1 MALRTED
8 PFSASPPL
16 SHEKLRIAVT
26 ARRIAYLKLG
36 YEPIP
41 VLSGRKR
48 PAINSWQ
55 DVRITIPPDE
65 DVITPW
71 AETYPSALSTGIR
84 TRYTPGFDI
93 DIRDQDVADQVE
105 QALLNMIPQQ
115 GTVLKR
121 VGLPPKRLIPFRC
134 VTPFKKISAT
144 FKSPDDVVH
153 KVEVLCDGQQFV
165 AEGIHETT
173 QQPYRWADNVS
184 LVNVAHEHLPLID
197 EPLARSLV
205 AEASEVMRRAGWS
218 EVGAKFNGKNNN
230 GKSNGKAGVE
240 AKETEPR
247 GSTIYGRTAL
257 RAECD
262 KLAALPENSGRNNAL
277 NSASFSLF
285 QLVAGGELDEEK
297 DRVRE
302 CLFAAAEACGLVAE
316 DGAASV
322 HATIESGAKAGRL
335 QPRQAGNGANKED
348 QRADLPPPPRT
359 LADVH
364 ATFRKWLGDGYD
376 IDAVDAVVATAAAE
390 KLDGDP
396 LWLLVVSGPGAAKTE
411 TVQSLAG
418 CGARITSTIQSEGA
432 LLSASKSRSKNA
444 TGGLLR
450 KMGDRGILV
459 IKDVTSILSS
469 DRNVRASVLAA
480 IREIYDGRWERN
492 VGSDGGQ
499 TLTWSGRIAI
509 VGAVTT
515 AWDTAH
521 AVVAAMGDRFV
532 LIRIDSSVGRKTSG
546 RQAIRNTGDETKMRE
561 ELAAVVGGVV
571 YHTRLDV
578 PPIREDNEPLTSI
591 LNAADI
597 VTMGRTAVERD
608 YQGEIINSHA
618 AEMPTR
624 FAKQLT
630 QMVRGG
636 VAVGMSPERALQLA
650 LRCARDSIRPLR
662 LDILVDVAKNP
673 HTRPGDVRERINK
686 PWRTTKRE
694 MEALHMLGLLTC
706 KEERT
711 GYGQEEKTV
720 WRYTLASGFD
730 RDTLLAMVAGDG
742 AIARNVSTGCVGGI

>member
-41 VLSGRKR
+41 VLSGCKR
-48 PAINSWQ
+48 PAISGWQ
-55 DVRITIPPDE
+55 EVRITIPPDE
-65 DVITPW
+65 DMITPW

-93 DIRDQDVADQVE
+93 DIRDQNVADQVE

-134 VTPFKKISAT
+134 ATPFKKIAAT
-144 FKSPDDVVH
+144 FKAPDDVVH

-184 LVNVAHEHLPLID
+184 LLNVAHEHLPLVD
-197 EPLARSLV
+197 EALARRFV
-205 AEASEVMRRAGWS
+205 AEASDIMRRAGWI
-218 EVGAKFNGKNNN
+218 EVGAKFNGKNN
-230 GKSNGKAGVE
+230 GKSNGNAGAE
-240 AKETEPR
+240 GKETEGR
-247 GSTIYGRTAL
+247 GSSIYGRTAL

-262 KLAALPENSGRNNAL
+262 KLAAMPKDSGRNNAL
-277 NSASFSLF
+277 NSAAFSLF
-285 QLVAGGELDEEK
+285 QLLAGGELDEEK
-297 DRVRE
+297 DQVCER
-302 CLFAAAEACGLVAE
+302 LFAAAEACGLVAE

-322 HATIESGAKAGRL
+322 RATIESGAKAGRQ

-492 VGSDGGQ
+492 VGSDGG
-499 TLTWSGRIAI
+499 A
-509 VGAVTT
+509 
-515 AWDTAH
+515 
-521 AVVAAMGDRFV
+521 
-532 LIRIDSSVGRKTSG
+532 
-546 RQAIRNTGDETKMRE
+546 NTYLEW
-561 ELAAVVGGVV
+561 A
-571 YHTRLDV
+571 
-578 PPIREDNEPLTSI
+578 
-591 LNAADI
+591 
-597 VTMGRTAVERD
+597 
-608 YQGEIINSHA
+608 NSH
-618 AEMPTR
+618 R
-624 FAKQLT
+624 
-630 QMVRGG
+630 RGRHHSMG
-636 VAVGMSPERALQLA
+636 YSSC
-650 LRCARDSIRPLR
+650 RCRRNGRPLR
-662 LDILVDVAKNP
+662 PHSHRLECRTQDIRSASNP
-673 HTRPGDVRERINK
+673 QYR
-686 PWRTTKRE
+686 
-694 MEALHMLGLLTC
+694 
-706 KEERT
+706 
-711 GYGQEEKTV
+711 
-720 WRYTLASGFD
+720 
-730 RDTLLAMVAGDG
+730 
-742 AIARNVSTGCVGGI
+742 